1 MKKRLKALLLASTRR
16 AKSQEAFTGLTG
28 SAEMPCLTFMCSG
41 AKQAKMQLRKWL
53 PNNHDCSC

>member
-28 SAEMPCLTFMCSG
+28 SAEMPCLTFMCLA
-41 AKQAKMQLRKWL
+41 AKQAKMQLRK
-53 PNNHDCSC
+53 